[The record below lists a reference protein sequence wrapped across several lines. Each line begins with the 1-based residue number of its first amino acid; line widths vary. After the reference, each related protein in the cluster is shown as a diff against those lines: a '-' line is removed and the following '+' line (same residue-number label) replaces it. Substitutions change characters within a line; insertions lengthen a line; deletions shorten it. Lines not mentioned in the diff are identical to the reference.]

1 MIQVSVLYAN
11 TPGARFDFDYYNGP
25 HVDLVR
31 RTLEPA
37 GLVELRNLKGVGGGE
52 PGSEPPYLAIGLLT
66 FNTMEDF
73 QKGMSLM
80 GEPMRDIPNYTDL
93 QPIIQ
98 VNEVMP

>member
-1 MIQVSVLYAN
+1 MIQVSVMYAN

-37 GLVELRNLKGVGGGE
+37 GLVELRNLKGIGGGE
-52 PGSEPPYLAIGLLT
+52 PGSEPPYLVIGLLT
-66 FNTMEDF
+66 FNTME
-73 QKGMSLM
+73 
-80 GEPMRDIPNYTDL
+80 DIPNYTDL